1 MPFIGECHCLGV
13 EVLVGQRGG
22 MAVDAGMLLAAPHAA
37 RAAADLGAALLLGA
51 VFVAGRT
58 CALGRLGRL
67 SVPAF
72 RIGER
77 TAGEDAKTG
86 EQGCLSGI
94 FLQFMA
100 AKPGRCTPDRVVLT
114 DVTIGCGMIPGP
126 SFLLLAL
133 AICR

>member
-1 MPFIGECHCLGV
+1 MFHSRLLLLLDASEQIECLPEMPFIGERHCLGI

-77 TAGEDAKTG
+77 SAGEDAKTG
-86 EQGCLSGI
+86 EQDDGAESS
-94 FLQFMA
+94 
-100 AKPGRCTPDRVVLT
+100 PSHSVCT
-114 DVTIGCGMIPGP
+114 
-126 SFLLLAL
+126 S
-133 AICR
+133 